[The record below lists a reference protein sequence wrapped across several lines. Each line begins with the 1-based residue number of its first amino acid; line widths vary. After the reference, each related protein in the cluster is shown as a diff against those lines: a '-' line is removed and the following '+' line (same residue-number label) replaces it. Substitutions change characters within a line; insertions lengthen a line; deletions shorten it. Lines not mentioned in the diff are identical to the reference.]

1 VKPLLRYGPSC
12 RALDD
17 VVRGT
22 DMLASESVSVC
33 KIVVLDS
40 RGVPVELWYDTDT
53 VDELPV
59 EIVKPQAMPKQ

>member
-1 VKPLLRYGPSC
+1 
-12 RALDD
+12 